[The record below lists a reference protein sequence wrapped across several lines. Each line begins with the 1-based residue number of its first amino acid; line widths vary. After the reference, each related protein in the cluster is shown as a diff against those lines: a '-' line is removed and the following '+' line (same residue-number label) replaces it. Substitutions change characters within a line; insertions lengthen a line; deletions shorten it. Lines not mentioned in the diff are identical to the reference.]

1 MNAPSEKLVTDMK
14 VLMTDVEEL
23 VKATAAQSG
32 EKVAEVRNRLQQ
44 AAADLKPR
52 LAHAEAVAQERA
64 RTAVL
69 TTDRYVQAHPWT
81 SIGVAAGFGLV
92 IGLLIGRR

>member
-1 MNAPSEKLVTDMK
+1 MNAPSEMLLADMK

-23 VKATAAQSG
+23 IKATAAQSG
-32 EKVAEVRNRLQQ
+32 EKITEVRNRLQQ
-44 AAADLKPR
+44 AAADLRPR
-52 LAHAEAVAQERA
+52 LAHAEATAEEMA

-69 TTDRYVQAHPWT
+69 TTDRYVHVHPWT
-81 SIGVAAGFGLV
+81 SIGVAAGFGLI